1 MSLESMIPKVIHKV
15 LIVDDGKIPEIP
27 EGINKAIETWYR
39 LNPGYKVKIYSGE
52 SCINYIKQHFDDE
65 VLKAYQTLKPYAYK
79 CDLMRHLIVYNEGG
93 WYSDIRQICLEP
105 IDNLSSSNK
114 EYYTS
119 VDCPPNQMCMYNAFI
134 GSIPKHDIS
143 KKMIDL
149 VLWNVKQRHYGLDC
163 LYPTGPGA
171 YMNASIDY
179 IRAYPDK
186 CMIGQHTPDE
196 HILFGNHKF
205 IKCKYNNARGGDNS
219 DLKGGN
225 DYGEMWRNRDIYLHH
240 DLKSSSPNSP
250 G

>member
-1 MSLESMIPKVIHKV
+1 MIPKVIHKV

-27 EGINKAIETWYR
+27 EGMNKAIETWYR

-240 DLKSSSPNSP
+240 DLKSFSPNSP

>member
-1 MSLESMIPKVIHKV
+1 MIPKVIHKV

-27 EGINKAIETWYR
+27 EGMNKAIETWYR

-52 SCINYIKQHFDDE
+52 SCINYIKRHFDDE
-65 VLKAYQTLKPYAYK
+65 VLKAYQTLKPYSYK
-79 CDLMRHLIVYNEGG
+79 CDLMRHLIMYNEGG

-119 VDCPPNQMCMYNAFI
+119 VDCPPNQMCMYTAFI

-149 VLWNVKQRHYGLDC
+149 VLWNIKQRHYGLDC

-179 IRAYPDK
+179 IRAHPDK
-186 CMIGQHTPDE
+186 CVIGQHTSDE
-196 HILFGNHKF
+196 HILFGEHKF
-205 IKCKYNNARGGDNS
+205 IKCKYNTS
-219 DLKGGN
+219 L
-225 DYGEMWRNRDIYLHH
+225 IHV
-240 DLKSSSPNSP
+240 
-250 G
+250 